1 MEKQQDS
8 IERSI
13 RRIKD
18 ALRENSLSPEQIS
31 SLKHELSIL
40 NQELE
45 TRKTIIA
52 KERQKIPKSEDQQ
65 KPQQS
70 SSEEN
75 DDWRNHCAD

>member
-1 MEKQQDS
+1 MEGINS
-8 IERSI
+8 IEYSI

-18 ALRENSLSPEQIS
+18 ALHENSLSPEQIS
-31 SLKHELSIL
+31 SLKKELIIL

-45 TRKTIIA
+45 KRNKILA
-52 KERQKIPKSEDQQ
+52 EERQIIPKSEDQP

-70 SSEEN
+70 SSGEN

>member
-1 MEKQQDS
+1 MEGTNS
-8 IERSI
+8 IENSI

-18 ALRENSLSPEQIS
+18 ALLENSLSPKQIS
-31 SLKHELSIL
+31 SLKKELIIL

-45 TRKTIIA
+45 KRNKILA
-52 KERQKIPKSEDQQ
+52 EERQIIPKSEDQQ

-70 SSEEN
+70 SSEKN

>member
-1 MEKQQDS
+1 MEGTNS
-8 IERSI
+8 IENSI

-18 ALRENSLSPEQIS
+18 ALLENSLSPEQIS
-31 SLKHELSIL
+31 SLQNELIIL

-45 TRKTIIA
+45 KRNKILA
-52 KERQKIPKSEDQQ
+52 EERQIIPKSEDQQ

-70 SSEEN
+70 SSEKN